1 MEALSSLGKFLSG
14 PGGQSLLKVGEAG
27 MTGAGLVGNI
37 LNERSRSSELDKLKK
52 AEATLADPTKLSSE
66 VRAATQPLNAGLVQD
81 VTNQVS
87 GTLAERGLSQAPGIQ
102 ATELATSLAPFQQ
115 QNQNTALQLVLTRL
129 GLPLEYAKTI
139 LAGMPQNTNMAP
151 LLALLNKGGGGSTG
165 SDFSGPGDFMSV
177 LFPQGTGSSGGGD
190 ITMPGNTGDFQL
202 PADIWA

>member
-1 MEALSSLGKFLSG
+1 METLAQLGTFLKGS
-14 PGGQSLLKVGEAG
+14 GGQSLLKAGEVG

-87 GTLAERGLSQAPGIQ
+87 GNLAERGLAQAPGIQ
-102 ATELATSLAPFQQ
+102 ATELATALAPFQQ

-139 LAGMPQNTNMAP
+139 LAGMPQNTNLAP
-151 LLALLNKGGGGSTG
+151 LLALLNKGGPTG
-165 SDFSGPGDFMSV
+165 SDFSGPGDFMNV
-177 LFPQGTGSSGGGD
+177 LFPQGAGSSGGGD
-190 ITMPGNTGDFQL
+190 ITVPGITGDFQI
-202 PADIWA
+202 PTDIYA